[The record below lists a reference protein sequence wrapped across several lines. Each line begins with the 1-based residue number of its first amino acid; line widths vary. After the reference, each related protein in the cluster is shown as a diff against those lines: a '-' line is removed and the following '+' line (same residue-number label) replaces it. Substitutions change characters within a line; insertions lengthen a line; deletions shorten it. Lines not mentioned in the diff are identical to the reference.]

1 MIYPR
6 PLMPSFVETFT
17 PTPSEKKSQ
26 AFESDTLDRAA
37 ASFAERGSV
46 ALADVFDRALI
57 DRLREHFV
65 GTYRRDYE
73 DPARR
78 RVENVGDR
86 RNLLV
91 VEVAGPVNDAQLY
104 ANPLVH
110 PLLQKLL
117 GDDCIV
123 GQFGAVTS
131 LPGAADQNPHRDSPW
146 LFGRPETDIAVPA
159 YAITVVIPLVDMD
172 VDGPGTTRVW
182 PGTHRVFSNDDAAAM
197 PSADPVLPRRSCLFM
212 DSRVRHGG
220 TANRSSGPRPI
231 LYMSY
236 QRHWFRDYDGYQV
249 KPPVHIGELE
259 LARVPRPHRHLFAW
273 ARADNT
279 PETLQLAM
287 KRALKRAVPDS
298 VKAAVRRWI

>member
-1 MIYPR
+1 MAS
-6 PLMPSFVETFT
+6 LVETFT
-17 PTPSEKKSQ
+17 ATPSEKQSQ
-26 AFESDTLDRAA
+26 AFAGDRLDRAA
-37 ASFAERGSV
+37 ASFAERGAV

-57 DRLREHFV
+57 DELREHFV

-91 VEVAGPVNDAQLY
+91 VEVEGALNDARVYAGP
-104 ANPLVH
+104 LVY
-110 PLLQKLL
+110 PLLQKIV
-117 GDDCIV
+117 GDDCII
-123 GQFGAVTS
+123 GQFGSVTS

-146 LFGRPETDIAVPA
+146 LFGQPETDVAVPA
-159 YAITVVIPLVDMD
+159 YAVTVVIPLVDMH
-172 VDGPGTTRVW
+172 VEGAGTTRVW
-182 PGTHRVFSNDDAAAM
+182 PGTHRVFSDDDAAAM
-197 PSADPVLPRRSCLFM
+197 PAADPVLPRGSCLFM

-220 TANRSSGPRPI
+220 TGNRSSAPRPI

-249 KPPVHIGELE
+249 KPPIHISDLE

-279 PETLQLAM
+279 PETLQLAV

-298 VKAAVRRWI
+298 VKTAIRRWI